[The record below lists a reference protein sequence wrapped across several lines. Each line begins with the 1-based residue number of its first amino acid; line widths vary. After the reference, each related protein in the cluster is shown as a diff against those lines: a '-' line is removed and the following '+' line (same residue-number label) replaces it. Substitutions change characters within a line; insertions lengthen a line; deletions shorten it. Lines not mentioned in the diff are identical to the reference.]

1 MCVSANIFTKK
12 IWQIVFFNIFDEI
25 FFFLQPSQSDK
36 TAKAEIKKYMADLT
50 KARKE
55 LKSKQF

>member
-1 MCVSANIFTKK
+1 MANC
-12 IWQIVFFNIFDEI
+12 FFNIFDEI
-25 FFFLQPSQSDK
+25 FFFFLQPSQSDK